1 MEGEPM
7 QTLAR
12 NILAFATWI
21 LVAGTLVQVF
31 LAGLGVFRSPTD
43 FELHRTF
50 GYALEL
56 WTLVLLILAIAA
68 RAGRVQIG
76 LAALVLVLFLVQ
88 SILVGV
94 RTTTPEIAALHPV
107 NGSLIVLASLLLAR
121 HSWRLAGRTTL

>member
-1 MEGEPM
+1 M

-12 NILAFATWI
+12 NILAFAAWI
-21 LVAGTLVQVF
+21 LVGGTILQVF

-43 FELHRTF
+43 FDLHSNF

-56 WTLVLLILAIAA
+56 WVLVLLILAIAA

-76 LAALVLVLFLVQ
+76 LAALLFVLFLLQ
-88 SILVGV
+88 SIFVAM

-107 NGSLIVLASLLLAR
+107 NGFLIVLTSLLFAR
-121 HSWRLAGRTTL
+121 QSWRLAGRTAL